1 MRAELVHLRE
11 STEKLRTVTW
21 ANEPVA
27 TLEDVVVEVASVR
40 AMLDSIECE
49 ALAAYDASKE
59 YKATGDTSAAARIAW
74 LTHSRKSAVER
85 RCRLGRQLRSMP
97 HTVAAFELGEIG
109 LDHVD
114 TLAKANLPSLAVRFA
129 QDEELLVG
137 YARELPYDEFWR
149 KVSNWRDAV
158 APADAEE
165 RALSQF
171 EAREAHSSAT
181 FEGMGRV
188 DAWLDR
194 IGFHEFDA
202 ELRRQEKR
210 LWEQDWAEARARLGD
225 KATKRDLG
233 RTAAQRR
240 ADALVEMARAS
251 AAHGGVGTEPNLG
264 VTMVVDPDT
273 YQTVWAR
280 IVAEINGEDPN
291 RYPYPLQRRCEFAD
305 GTPVTPEQVLFTS
318 LTGWMNALVTD
329 PDGYP
334 VSHGR
339 ERRWFSGPPRRAA
352 QIAFPVCDHPSCT
365 IRSPHCEVDHILAW
379 IDDGLTDSVNAKPMC
394 KAHNLWKE
402 HVTARRRR
410 RRPTP

>member
-27 TLEDVVVEVASVR
+27 TLEDAVVEVASVR
-40 AMLDSIECE
+40 AMLESIECE

-59 YKATGDTSAAARIAW
+59 YKVTGDTSAAARISW

-109 LDHVD
+109 LDHVEV
-114 TLAKANLPSLAVRFA
+114 LSKARVPTLAVRFA

-137 YARELPYDEFWR
+137 YARDLPFDEFSQ
-149 KVSNWRDAV
+149 KVSHWRDV
-158 APADAEE
+158 IAPEDAED

-194 IGFHEFDA
+194 MGFHEFDT
-202 ELRRQEKR
+202 ELRRHEQH
-210 LWEQDWAEARARLGD
+210 LWEEDWADARARLGD
-225 KATKRDLG
+225 RATKHDLG

-251 AAHGGVGTEPNLG
+251 AAHGNAGAEPNLG
-264 VTMVVDPDT
+264 VTLVVDSET
-273 YQTVWAR
+273 YLTVWAR
-280 IVAEINGEDPN
+280 FIAEMHGEDPN
-291 RYPYPLQRRCEFAD
+291 RHPYPMDRRCEFAD
-305 GTPVTPEQVLFTS
+305 GTPVTPEQALFTS
-318 LTGWMNALVTD
+318 ITGLLNTLVTG
-329 PDGYP
+329 PDGFP
-334 VSHGR
+334 LSHGR
-339 ERRWFSGPPRRAA
+339 ERRWFSGPQRRAA

-365 IRSPHCEVDHILAW
+365 IRSPHCEVDHVLAW
-379 IDDGLTDSVNAKPMC
+379 IDDGLTDSDNAKPMC

-410 RRPTP
+410 RRPPP